1 MPSSVFKEVVM
12 HSLLKRCLW
21 TVLDTYCPNFLFREG
36 CCEGDLATSVG
47 FRARIQ
53 LDFGPG
59 FSTETT
65 LIFLV
70 GSGTRRSRGASLPSL
85 LDFSVPVNTW
95 TRSRG
100 WECRARQI
108 EVALPPCPA
117 AVCVDVEGEATLLG
131 LCFGRCLS
139 FYSTSA

>member
-1 MPSSVFKEVVM
+1 M

-21 TVLDTYCPNFLFREG
+21 TVLDTYRPNFLFREG
-36 CCEGDLATSVG
+36 CCEGDLATLDP
-47 FRARIQ
+47 FQ

-59 FSTETT
+59 FSTETA

-70 GSGTRRSRGASLPSL
+70 GSGTRRSRGASLPRL

-108 EVALPPCPA
+108 AMALP
-117 AVCVDVEGEATLLG
+117 
-131 LCFGRCLS
+131 S
-139 FYSTSA
+139 S